1 MAPFIF
7 AISIEFNALN
17 PDYNVTPH
25 ILTGMRIRGAKVVKT
40 TQNAKKKRFF
50 LSLWDENA
58 RNIKQNSYK
67 GGAMRK
73 KMS

>member
-1 MAPFIF
+1 MKKMKFLVHLLLI
-7 AISIEFNALN
+7 AILIAMSACSDTKSSGIE
-17 PDYNVTPH
+17 
-25 ILTGMRIRGAKVVKT
+25 KKT
-40 TQNAKKKRFF
+40 LEVA
-50 LSLWDENA
+50 LWDENA